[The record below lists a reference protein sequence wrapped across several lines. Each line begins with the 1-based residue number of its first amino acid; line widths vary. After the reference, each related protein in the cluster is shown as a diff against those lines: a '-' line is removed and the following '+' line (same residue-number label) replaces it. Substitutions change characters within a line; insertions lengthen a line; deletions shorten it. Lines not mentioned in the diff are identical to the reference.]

1 MNSKSGQKPMEIPA
15 DEMVAAV
22 VKLQTMIQAHAYSI
36 LRDFHSAEDVYQEVA
51 TIIMKRWNDI
61 PHGQELI
68 YWTRETTRRKSLEA
82 VRKRK
87 KVPMLL
93 EEDVLMAVAEEFEQE
108 DAEDD
113 NRHELMDIL
122 NRCVS
127 QLHGTAKTVL
137 DARFGETPTPS
148 CEEIAE
154 RMGRSVQAVYG
165 ILKRAR
171 IALLKCAKQEGLA
184 GESIV

>member
-1 MNSKSGQKPMEIPA
+1 MKVETEKKAQETPA

-36 LRDFHSAEDVYQEVA
+36 LRDFHLAEDVYQEVA
-51 TIIMKRWNDI
+51 TIIMKRWDEI
-61 PHGQELI
+61 PHDRELI

-82 VRKRK
+82 VRKRQRT
-87 KVPMLL
+87 PMLL
-93 EEDVLMAVAEEFEQE
+93 EEDVLMAVAEEFGQE
-108 DAEDD
+108 EEEPE
-113 NRHELMDIL
+113 RHHQLMNTL

-127 QLHGTAKTVL
+127 QLQGVARTVL
-137 DARFGETPTPS
+137 DARFGETPAPS

-171 IALLKCAKQEGLA
+171 IALLKCARQQGVA
-184 GESIV
+184 GAALS